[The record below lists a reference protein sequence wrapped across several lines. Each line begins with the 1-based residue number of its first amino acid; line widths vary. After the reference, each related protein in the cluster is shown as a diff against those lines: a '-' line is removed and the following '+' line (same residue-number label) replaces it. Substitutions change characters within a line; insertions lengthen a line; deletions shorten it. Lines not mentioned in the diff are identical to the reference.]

1 MRFMMGRRVR
11 LLSIRLKSFV
21 LYGGCF
27 YFMYFCR
34 HNEPNFVI
42 MTQIILNIEDASLV
56 PSLKQILSAIKGV
69 TIDKLVTTKS
79 DVEAE
84 ETFIKETIT
93 RGYQEA
99 QEGRF
104 AGKNLNSLDALVNEL
119 RADA

>member
-1 MRFMMGRRVR
+1 
-11 LLSIRLKSFV
+11 
-21 LYGGCF
+21 
-27 YFMYFCR
+27 
-34 HNEPNFVI
+34 

-84 ETFIKETIT
+84 EAFIKETIT

-99 QEGRF
+99 QEGHF
-104 AGKNLNSLDALVNEL
+104 AGKNLTSLDSLVNEL
-119 RADA
+119 RAEA

>member
-1 MRFMMGRRVR
+1 
-11 LLSIRLKSFV
+11 
-21 LYGGCF
+21 
-27 YFMYFCR
+27 
-34 HNEPNFVI
+34 